1 MGEEKPQLQ
10 PLSASPPA
18 PLRRERG
25 VVTLRNGGSCFEGD
39 YSWRHR

>member
-1 MGEEKPQLQ
+1 MGEKKPQFRL
-10 PLSASPPA
+10 LSASPPA

-39 YSWRHR
+39 YWWRHR